1 MQRVKCPVLVGRD
14 TETGLLRA
22 ATQRAV
28 DGRGGTVVL
37 SGEPGVGKSRAV
49 AALQSDAEEH
59 GLVVLSGRA
68 VRASTPTPLRPL
80 SEALLAWLRRNELPA
95 STRMDPFRPSLA
107 RLAPQL
113 WDGRAGEQATSLV
126 LLGEALLRLAAAAGE
141 GRGCLLVLEDLHW
154 ADPETLAVFEYVA
167 DNVADVPLLVVA
179 TTRPGESA
187 ATQQLVDAL
196 VTRGSAER
204 LDLTVLDAAATDAM
218 VAACLGGD
226 VPSEVRQFVTANAEG
241 VPLLVEELLT
251 GMQAAGAL
259 VAAPDGTWQVAGPI
273 TAAVPETFAR
283 TVQLR
288 LQTQE
293 PVVQQVARAAAVLGS
308 DFDWTPLPAALELD
322 DASVLQ
328 ALRTLVDQQIVAAR
342 EQSFAFRHALTREAV
357 LAALLPPER
366 AELARR
372 LAEAC
377 ARPDADVDQQTL
389 AELFDLAGDAERSAG
404 AWHTAAVDAL
414 GKGALATALE
424 MVGRAGDLVEPDSET
439 GLAVR
444 QTLLEVHALAGDSP
458 AALRVGESLVADLER
473 SGAAADR
480 LAPVRLR
487 LARAAYA
494 GGLWDEAAD
503 LLAPIDGV
511 DPAGTAVLRA
521 GVALGRLQPDQAVAE
536 AQVAL
541 AAAGER
547 ADVACEAWEVIGRAA
562 RGRDVLQAEEA
573 FEEAYRIAEQHGLG
587 HWRARIL
594 QQLGSLDLV
603 GRRPTEDRLLAARAA
618 ALEAG
623 SLATAAIVDLQL
635 NLLRIRYLDL
645 ERAMAAADAAIAL
658 MTRLRLPALGSAY
671 LIRAMTHGL
680 AGRPEEMEVDLAA
693 GLRTAP
699 DDPELIAGKDAH
711 VRGPVALARG
721 RYDEARA
728 AFAAG
733 MEVYRLHP
741 GLAFSMRGL
750 WALLETVH
758 GDGAAARDEVRD
770 GPQITSPHNWFA
782 LRYADAVALGREG
795 RAEEAEQTFADA
807 TWTHPGPEPWMEV
820 HMRGLVARAAAAD
833 GWGEPELWFRQTL
846 DGLVEAGQTEA
857 ASACR
862 AAMRDAGIA
871 VPRKAAGARP
881 VPNHL
886 QHLGVT
892 AREYDVLELVAQG
905 LTNQAIAERLFL
917 STRTVETH
925 VARLL
930 QRTGSGGRGQ
940 LATYVAPP
948 SAGGRDV
955 TAI

>member
-1 MQRVKCPVLVGRD
+1 MKCPVLVGRD
-14 TETGLLRA
+14 TEL
-22 ATQRAV
+22 ATLHEAVDRAV
-28 DGRGGTVVL
+28 AGSGTTVVL
-37 SGEPGVGKSRAV
+37 SGEPGVGKSRTV
-49 AALQSDAEEH
+49 AALMAEAEER
-59 GLVVLSGRA
+59 GLVVLAGRA

-80 SEALLAWLRRNELPA
+80 SEALLAWLRRHELP
-95 STRMDPFRPSLA
+95 SSPQLDPFRPSLA

-113 WDGRAGEQATSLV
+113 WDDRAGEQATSLV

-141 GRGCLLVLEDLHW
+141 GRGCLLALEDLHW
-154 ADPETLAVFEYVA
+154 ADPETLAVVEYVA

-179 TTRPGESA
+179 TTRPGESV

-196 VTRGSAER
+196 VTRGSATCLELAT
-204 LDLTVLDAAATDAM
+204 LDPARTDAM
-218 VAACLGGD
+218 VEACLGGT
-226 VPSEVRQFVTANAEG
+226 VPPPVHDFVRANAEG

-251 GMQAAGAL
+251 GLQTAGAL
-259 VAAPDGTWQVAGPI
+259 VAVDGAWEVAGPI
-273 TAAVPETFAR
+273 STAVPETFAR

-288 LQTQE
+288 LQAQAPE
-293 PVVQQVARAAAVLGS
+293 VQLVARAAAVLGS
-308 DFDWTPLPAALELD
+308 DFDWTPLARALELD
-322 DASVLQ
+322 DATVLG
-328 ALRTLVDQQIVAAR
+328 ALRTLVDQQIVATD
-342 EQSFAFRHALTREAV
+342 EQGFGFRHALTREAV
-357 LAALLPPER
+357 LSALLPPER
-366 AELARR
+366 SELASR
-372 LAEAC
+372 LGRAC
-377 ARPDADVDQQTL
+377 AEPGADVDHQTL
-389 AELFDLAGDAERSAG
+389 AELFELAGDLEGSAA
-404 AWHTAAVDAL
+404 AWHRAAVDAL

-424 MVGRAGDLVEPDSET
+424 MLGRSEALVAPDSEV

-444 QTLLEVHALAGDSP
+444 QTQLEVHALAGDSP
-458 AALRVGESLVADLER
+458 AALLVGGELVADLER
-473 SGAAADR
+473 SGADDAR

-503 LLAPIDGV
+503 LLQTLDGV
-511 DPAGTAVLRA
+511 DPAATAVLRA
-521 GVALGRLQPDQAVAE
+521 GVALGRLQPDEAVAE
-536 AQVAL
+536 ARTAL
-541 AAAGER
+541 DAAGDR
-547 ADVACEAWEVIGRAA
+547 PDVACEAWEVIGRAA

-587 HWRARIL
+587 HWRSRIL

-603 GRRPTEDRLLAARAA
+603 GRRPTEDRLLAARRA
-618 ALEAG
+618 ALETG
-623 SLATAAIVDLQL
+623 SLATAAVVDLQL

-645 ERAMAAADAAIAL
+645 DRAMTAADAAIQL
-658 MTRLRLPALGSAY
+658 MTRLRLPSLGSAY
-671 LIRAMTHGL
+671 LIRALTHGL
-680 AGRPEEMEVDLAA
+680 AGRAEEMEADLAA

-699 DDPELIAGKDAH
+699 DDPELVAGENAH
-711 VRGPVALARG
+711 VRGPAALARG

-741 GLAFSMRGL
+741 TLAFSMRGL
-750 WALLETVH
+750 WALLETVL
-758 GDGAAARDEVRD
+758 GDGADARAEVRD

-795 RAEEAEQTFADA
+795 RREEAEQTFADA

-846 DGLVEAGQTEA
+846 DGLIRAGQTEA

-871 VPRKAAGARP
+871 VPRKAAGARQ
-881 VPNHL
+881 VPAHL

-892 AREYDVLELVAQG
+892 SREYDVLELVAEG
-905 LTNQAIAERLFL
+905 LTNQAIAERLYL

-930 QRTGSGGRGQ
+930 QRTGSDGRGQ
-940 LATYVAPP
+940 LAAYVGDP

-955 TAI
+955 TAT